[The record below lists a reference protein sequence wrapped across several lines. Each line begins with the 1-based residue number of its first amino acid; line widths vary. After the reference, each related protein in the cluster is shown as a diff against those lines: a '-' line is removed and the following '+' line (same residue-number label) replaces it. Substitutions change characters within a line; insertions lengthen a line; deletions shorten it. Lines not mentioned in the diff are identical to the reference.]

1 MLRILII
8 KDIKLTN
15 MNTNIKLNDHTN
27 KNVQDEV
34 EQDKIK
40 K

>member
-1 MLRILII
+1 M

-27 KNVQDEV
+27 RNVEDEV

-40 K
+40 